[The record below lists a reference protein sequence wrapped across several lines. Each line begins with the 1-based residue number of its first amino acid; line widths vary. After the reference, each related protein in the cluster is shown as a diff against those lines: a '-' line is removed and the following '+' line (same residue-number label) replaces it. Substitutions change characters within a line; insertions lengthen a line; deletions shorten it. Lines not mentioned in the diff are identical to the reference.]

1 MFPDANLL
9 YQDALD
15 WRKWTNLKV
24 FLVRSSCHGHGCAPG
39 NLKPEGRRVTCQLN
53 PERPMGAAD
62 VTPAVPTITGQA
74 SLILGS

>member
-15 WRKWTNLKV
+15 RRKWTNLKV
-24 FLVRSSCHGHGCAPG
+24 FFVRSSCCHGRAPG